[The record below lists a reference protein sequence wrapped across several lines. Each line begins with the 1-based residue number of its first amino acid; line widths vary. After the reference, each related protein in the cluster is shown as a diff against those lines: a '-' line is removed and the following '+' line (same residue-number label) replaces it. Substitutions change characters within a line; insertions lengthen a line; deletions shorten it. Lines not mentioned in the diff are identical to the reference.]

1 LRFAIFIFF
10 QLVLCTVTVAQ
21 NQLRLEISSSR
32 DKEVGAYAEVLV
44 SKTKSFTPN
53 DVITYAA
60 ANEFGIAN
68 LTLQN
73 GLFYAKVVA
82 VGYQD
87 LIQEIRVNASST
99 YPLFIEPTDEMLGQT
114 VVTVQS
120 RPQSSTKSVEKVL
133 VLSKKELDSR
143 SVFNLKDA
151 LTQQMNVQISNDNS
165 TGSSVSLMGV
175 SGQNVKILIDGVPVI
190 GRLDG
195 NIDLSQI
202 NINDIERIEVIEGPV
217 STAYGSNALAGVINV
232 ITKKKTSTSGELTLD
247 GYHETNG
254 QDNISLV
261 AGKQIKKYNL
271 RVGGSRNFFGGW
283 NPTDGGRYDLWKPK
297 EQYNGRF
304 QISRNGT
311 KTQLLIKSEF
321 FTELLLNKGRPLPS
335 YFETAFDE
343 EFYTKRFDQKIQLTR
358 QLDSNRTFSGYLA
371 YNHYSR
377 VRNKF
382 FKDLVTLQSRQVLT
396 DGGDDTTAFN
406 AIMARGTYNYFAPKK
421 PFNFQLGYDVI
432 SQTGIGSRIETGT
445 QTISD
450 FAVFMTS
457 EITIKKKITLK
468 PGVRLAYN
476 TSYDAPIAPTLSARY
491 KHKDYVYRVS
501 YGRGF
506 RAPDLKE
513 LYLSFVDVNHNVIG
527 NKDLQ
532 AERSHNFQASA
543 TGFHKLKGLLIR
555 PSASVFYNDIT
566 DKITLA
572 GIQGIEYTY
581 VNLDKFRSTGGNV
594 RLGIAG
600 NKTKVNMGYSTT
612 FVTSYSNSSDGRES
626 SFSYSEFN
634 GNISRTVGHYTFNY
648 FVKYNGPR
656 TVFNINLENGE
667 VTESRINHYV
677 LSDFQMGR
685 SLAKKR
691 VQLNVGVKN
700 VFNVQNVNNELQ
712 TGSVHTSAP
721 ADLAVGTGRSYFIK
735 SIIRLTK

>member
-1 LRFAIFIFF
+1 MRYAIVIFVHLILCN
-10 QLVLCTVTVAQ
+10 LVVAQ
-21 NQLRLEISSSR
+21 NLVRFEITSAK
-32 DKEVGAYAEVLV
+32 DDAVGEYAEVLV
-44 SKTKSFTPN
+44 SKTNQFGSN
-53 DVITYAA
+53 DVIRYAT
-60 ANEFGIAN
+60 ANEFGTAS
-68 LTLQN
+68 LTLEN
-73 GLFYAKVVA
+73 GLYYVRVVA
-82 VGYQD
+82 VGYNELTQS
-87 LIQEIRVNASST
+87 IRVNASAT
-99 YPLFIEPTDEMLGQT
+99 YPLLITPTDEMLGQT
-114 VVTVQS
+114 VVTIQS

-133 VLSKKELDSR
+133 VLTQKELASR
-143 SVFNLKDA
+143 SVFNLRDA

-232 ITKKKTSTSGELTLD
+232 ITKKKTSTAGEIVVD

-261 AGKQIKKYNL
+261 AGKQIKKYNV
-271 RVGGSRNFFGGW
+271 RIGASRNFFGGW
-283 NPTDGGRYDLWKPK
+283 NPTEGGRYDLWKPK

-304 QISRNGT
+304 QISRNGE
-311 KTQLLIKSEF
+311 KMQLLLKSEM

-343 EFYTKRFDQKIQLTR
+343 EFRTNRFDQKIQLDR
-358 QLDSNRTFSGYLA
+358 QMDSNRRFSGYLA

-382 FKDLVTLQSRQVLT
+382 FKDLVTLESRQVNS

-406 AIMARGTYNYFAPKK
+406 AIMARGTYNYFSPNK
-421 PFNFQLGYDVI
+421 PVSYELGYDII
-432 SQTGIGSRIETGT
+432 SQTGIGSRIEDQQ

-450 FAVFMTS
+450 FAIFMTS
-457 EITIKKKITLK
+457 EIVIKRAITLK
-468 PGVRLAYN
+468 PGVRVAYN
-476 TSYDAPIAPTLSARY
+476 TSYTAPIAPTMSARY
-491 KHKDYVYRVS
+491 KHKDYIYRIS

-532 AERSHNFQASA
+532 AERSHNIQASA
-543 TGFHKLKGLLIR
+543 TGFHKVKGMLIR
-555 PSASVFYNDIT
+555 PSASVFYNDIE

-581 VNLDKFRSTGGNV
+581 VNLDKFRSAGGNI
-594 RLGIAG
+594 RLGVAG
-600 NKTKVNMGYSTT
+600 NKTKFNIGYSNT
-612 FVTSYSNSSDGRES
+612 FVTSYSNLEDGRKS
-626 SFSYSEFN
+626 SFSYSEIN
-634 GNISRTVGHYTFNY
+634 GNISRTFGKLVLNY
-648 FVKYNGPR
+648 FAKYNGPR
-656 TVFNINLENGE
+656 TVFNIDLENGN
-667 VTESRINHYV
+667 VTESRINSYI
-677 LSDFQMGR
+677 LSDFQAGTDLYQR
-685 SLAKKR
+685 R
-691 VQLNVGVKN
+691 IQINVGVKN
-700 VFNVQNVNNELQ
+700 IFGVQNVNNELQ

-735 SIIRLTK
+735 TIVRLSK

>member
-1 LRFAIFIFF
+1 MRFAIVIFI
-10 QLVLCTVTVAQ
+10 QLVLCNIGFAQ
-21 NQLRLEISSSR
+21 NQLRLEITSTK
-32 DKEVGAYAEVLV
+32 DDAVGEYAEVLV
-44 SKTKSFTPN
+44 SKTNQFSST
-53 DVITYAA
+53 DIITYATA
-60 ANEFGIAN
+60 SEFGIAK
-68 LTLQN
+68 LSLEN
-73 GLFYAKVVA
+73 GLYYVKVVA
-82 VGYQD
+82 VGYND
-87 LIQEIRVNASST
+87 LIQSIRVNESAT
-99 YPLFIEPTDEMLGQT
+99 YPLLLVPTDEMLGQT
-114 VVTVQS
+114 VVTIQS
-120 RPQSSTKSVEKVL
+120 RPQSSTKSVEKIL
-133 VLSKKELDSR
+133 VLTQKELDSR
-143 SVFNLKDA
+143 SVFNLRDA

-217 STAYGSNALAGVINV
+217 STAYGSNALAGVINI
-232 ITKKKTSTSGELTLD
+232 ITKKKTSTSGEVTVD
-247 GYHETNG
+247 AYHETNG

-261 AGKQIKKYNL
+261 GGKQIKKYNIRL
-271 RVGGSRNFFGGW
+271 GGSRNFFGGW

-304 QISRNGT
+304 QISRNGD
-311 KTQLLIKSEF
+311 KMQLLMKSEF
-321 FTELLLNKGRPLPS
+321 FTELLLNKGKPLPS

-343 EFYTKRFDQKIQLTR
+343 EFRTNRFDQKIQLDKQMDT
-358 QLDSNRTFSGYLA
+358 NRRFSGYIA

-377 VRNKF
+377 LRNKY
-382 FKDLVTLQSRQVLT
+382 FKDLVTLNSQQVKT

-406 AIMARGTYNYFAPKK
+406 AIMARGTYHYFSPKR
-421 PFNFQLGYDVI
+421 PFNFELGYDII
-432 SQTGIGSRIETGT
+432 SQTGIGSRIENEQ

-450 FAVFMTS
+450 FALFMTS
-457 EITIKKKITLK
+457 EIVLKKKVTLK
-468 PGVRLAYN
+468 PGVRIAYN
-476 TSYDAPIAPTLSARY
+476 TSYTAPIAPTLSSRY
-491 KHKDYVYRVS
+491 KHKDYIYRLS

-532 AERSHNFQASA
+532 AERSHNIQASA
-543 TGFHKLKGLLIR
+543 TGFHKVKNLLIR
-555 PSASVFYNDIT
+555 PSASVFYNDID

-600 NKTKVNMGYSTT
+600 NKTKYNLGYSAT
-612 FVTSYSNSSDGRES
+612 FVTSYSNVEDGKKS
-626 SFSYSEFN
+626 SFNYSEFN
-634 GNISRTVGHYTFNY
+634 GNISHTIGKFVFNY
-648 FVKYNGPR
+648 FAKYNGPR
-656 TVFNINLENGE
+656 TVFNIDLENGE
-667 VTESRINHYV
+667 VTESRINSYV
-677 LSDFQMGR
+677 LSDFQVG
-685 SLAKKR
+685 SNFYAKR
-691 VQLNVGVKN
+691 IQVNIGAKN
-700 VFNVQNVNNELQ
+700 IFNVRNVNNELQ

-735 SIIRLTK
+735 TIFRLSK

>member
-1 LRFAIFIFF
+1 MRYAIIIFIH
-10 QLVLCTVTVAQ
+10 LVLCNIGFAQ
-21 NQLRLEISSSR
+21 NQLRFEISSATE
-32 DKEVGAYAEVLV
+32 DAVGEYAELLV
-44 SKTKSFTPN
+44 SKTNSFEAN
-53 DVITYAA
+53 DIIAYAT
-60 ANEFGIAN
+60 ANEFGVAK
-68 LTLQN
+68 LSLEN
-73 GLFYAKVVA
+73 GLYYIKVIA
-82 VGYQD
+82 VGYEE
-87 LIQEIRVNASST
+87 LIHSIRVNEPT
-99 YPLFIEPTDEMLGQT
+99 TFPLLLVPTDEMLGQT
-114 VVTVQS
+114 VVTIQS

-133 VLSKKELDSR
+133 VLTQKELASR
-143 SVFNLKDA
+143 SVFNLRDA

-232 ITKKKTSTSGELTLD
+232 ITKKKTSTSGEIVVD

-254 QDNISLV
+254 QDNISV
-261 AGKQIKKYNL
+261 VGGKQIKKYNVRL
-271 RVGGSRNFFGGW
+271 GGSRNFFGGW

-304 QISRNGT
+304 QISRNGA

-321 FTELLLNKGRPLPS
+321 FTEMLLNKGKPLPS

-343 EFYTKRFDQKIQLTR
+343 EFRTNRFDQKIQLDK
-358 QLDSNRTFSGYLA
+358 QMDSNRRFSGYIA

-377 VRNKF
+377 LRNKY
-382 FKDLVTLQSRQVLT
+382 FKDLVTLESQQVKT

-406 AIMARGTYNYFAPKK
+406 AIMARGTYHYFAPKK
-421 PFNFQLGYDVI
+421 PFNFELGYDII
-432 SQTGIGSRIETGT
+432 SQTGIGSRIENEQ

-450 FAVFMTS
+450 FALFMTS
-457 EITIKKKITLK
+457 EIILKKKVTLK
-468 PGVRLAYN
+468 PGVRVAYN
-476 TSYDAPIAPTLSARY
+476 TSYSAPIAPTLAARY
-491 KHKDYVYRVS
+491 KHKDYIYRLS

-527 NKDLQ
+527 NKNLE

-555 PSASVFYNDIT
+555 PSASVFYNDID

-581 VNLDKFRSTGGNV
+581 VNLDKFRSAGGNV

-600 NKTKVNMGYSTT
+600 NKTKLNLGYSTT
-612 FVTSYSNSSDGRES
+612 FVTSFSNSEDGRKS
-626 SFSYSEFN
+626 SFSYSEVN
-634 GNISRTVGHYTFNY
+634 GNIARTIGRFTLNY
-648 FVKYNGPR
+648 FAKYNGPR
-656 TVFNINLENGE
+656 TVFNIDLENGN
-667 VTESRINHYV
+667 VTESRINSYI
-677 LSDFQMGR
+677 LSDFQVGTHMY
-685 SLAKKR
+685 AKR
-691 VQLNVGVKN
+691 IQLNLGVKN

-735 SIIRLTK
+735 TIFRLSK

>member
-1 LRFAIFIFF
+1 MRYAIVILF
-10 QLVLCTVTVAQ
+10 QLVLSNIGFAQ
-21 NQLRLEISSSR
+21 NQLRFEITST
-32 DKEVGAYAEVLV
+32 KEDGVGEYAELLV
-44 SKTKSFTPN
+44 SKSNSFEST
-53 DVITYAA
+53 DIIAYAT
-60 ANEFGIAN
+60 ANEFGIAK
-68 LTLQN
+68 LSLEN
-73 GLFYAKVVA
+73 GLYYVKVIA
-82 VGYQD
+82 IGYDD
-87 LIQEIRVNASST
+87 LVQSIRVNESAT
-99 YPLFIEPTDEMLGQT
+99 YPLLLIPTDEMLGQT
-114 VVTVQS
+114 VVTIQS
-120 RPQSSTKSVEKVL
+120 RPQSSTKSVEKIL
-133 VLSKKELDSR
+133 VLTQKELASR
-143 SVFNLKDA
+143 SVFNLRDA

-232 ITKKKTSTSGELTLD
+232 ITKKKTSTSGEIMVD

-261 AGKQIKKYNL
+261 GGKQIKKYNVRL
-271 RVGGSRNFFGGW
+271 GGSRNFFGGW
-283 NPTDGGRYDLWKPK
+283 NPTEGGRYDLWKPK

-304 QISRNGT
+304 QISRNGE

-321 FTELLLNKGRPLPS
+321 FSELLLNKGRPLPS

-343 EFYTKRFDQKIQLTR
+343 EFYTKRFDQKIQLDK
-358 QLDSNRTFSGYLA
+358 QMDSNRRFSGYIA

-382 FKDLVTLQSRQVLT
+382 FKDLVTLLSQQVKT

-406 AIMARGTYNYFAPKK
+406 AMMARGTYHYFSPNR
-421 PFNFQLGYDVI
+421 PFNFELGYDII
-432 SQTGIGSRIETGT
+432 SQTGIGSRIENEQ

-450 FAVFMTS
+450 FALFMTS
-457 EITIKKKITLK
+457 EIVLKKKVTLK
-468 PGVRLAYN
+468 PGVRIAYN
-476 TSYDAPIAPTLSARY
+476 TSYSAPIAPTLSARY
-491 KHKDYVYRVS
+491 KHKDYIYRLS

-543 TGFHKLKGLLIR
+543 TGFHKVKGLLIR
-555 PSASVFYNDIT
+555 PSASVFYNDID

-600 NKTKVNMGYSTT
+600 NKTKVNVGYSTT
-612 FVTSYSNSSDGRES
+612 FVTSFSNTEDGRKS
-626 SFSYSEFN
+626 SFQYSEVN
-634 GNISRTVGHYTFNY
+634 GNISRTVGRFILNY
-648 FVKYNGPR
+648 FAKYNGPR
-656 TVFNINLENGE
+656 TVFNIDLENGN
-667 VTESRINHYV
+667 VTESRINSYI
-677 LSDFQMGR
+677 LSDFQVGTNL
-685 SLAKKR
+685 SAKR
-691 VQLNVGVKN
+691 IQLNVGVKN
-700 VFNVQNVNNELQ
+700 VFDVRNVNNELQ

-735 SIIRLTK
+735 TIFRLSK

>member
-1 LRFAIFIFF
+1 LRYSLLIFI
-10 QLVLCTVTVAQ
+10 QLVLCNIVFAQ
-21 NQLRLEISSSR
+21 NQLRFEISSTK
-32 DKEVGAYAEVLV
+32 DNEVGEYAELLF
-44 SKTKSFTPN
+44 SKSKQFGSN
-53 DVITYAA
+53 DVIGYAT
-60 ANEFGIAN
+60 ANEFGV
-68 LTLQN
+68 
-73 GLFYAKVVA
+73 AKVSLENGMYYVKVIA
-82 VGYQD
+82 VGYEN
-87 LIQEIRVNASST
+87 LVQEIRVNASAV
-99 YPLFIEPTDEMLGQT
+99 YPLWITPSDEMLGQT

-120 RPQSSTKSVEKVL
+120 RPQSSTKSIEKIL
-133 VLSKKELDSR
+133 VLSQKELDAR

-151 LTQQMNVQISNDNS
+151 LAQQMNVQISNDNS

-232 ITKKKTSTSGELTLD
+232 ITKKKTSTNGELAVD
-247 GYHETNG
+247 AYRESNG
-254 QDNISLV
+254 QDNVSLV
-261 AGKQIKKYNL
+261 AGKQIKKYNV

-297 EQYNGRF
+297 EQYNGRL
-304 QISRNGT
+304 QISRSGE
-311 KTQLLIKSEF
+311 KMQLLIKSEF
-321 FTELLLNKGRPLPS
+321 FTEMLLNKGKPLPS
-335 YFETAFDE
+335 YYETAFDE
-343 EFYTKRFDQKIQLTR
+343 EFRTNRFDQKIQMDK
-358 QLDSNRTFSGYLA
+358 QMDSNRRFSGYIA
-371 YNHYSR
+371 YNYYSR
-377 VRNKF
+377 LRNKY
-382 FKDLVTLQSRQVLT
+382 FKDLVTLDSKQVLT
-396 DGGDDTTAFN
+396 DGGDDTTAFS

-421 PFNFQLGYDVI
+421 PFTFELGYDII
-432 SQTGIGSRIETGT
+432 SQTGIGSRIENQS

-450 FAVFMTS
+450 FALFMTS
-457 EITIKKKITLK
+457 EITLGKKVTIK
-468 PGVRLAYN
+468 PGVRIAHN
-476 TSYDAPIAPTLSARY
+476 TSYKAPIAPTVSGRY

-543 TGFHKLKGLLIR
+543 TGFHKVKKMLIR

-600 NKTKVNMGYSTT
+600 NKTKYNVGYSAT
-612 FVTSYSNSSDGRES
+612 FVTSYSNSEDGRES

-634 GNISRTVGHYTFNY
+634 GNVSHTVGKTTFNY
-648 FVKYNGPR
+648 FIKYNGPR
-656 TVFNINLENGE
+656 TVFNIDLANGQ
-667 VTESRINHYV
+667 VTESRINNYA
-677 LSDFQMGR
+677 LSDIQVGR
-685 SLAKKR
+685 SFASKR
-691 VQLNVGVKN
+691 IQLNTGIKN
-700 VFNVQNVNNELQ
+700 LFDVSNVNNEIQ
-712 TGSVHTSAP
+712 TGIVHTSAP
-721 ADLAVGTGRSYFIK
+721 SDLAVGTGRSYFVK
-735 SIIRLTK
+735 AIIRVSK